1 MRGGNVGQTV
11 ASGSGQGGGT
21 AASGNHVVRGIVFA
35 ALGGI
40 CWGFSGTC
48 AQLMTSGFGVPVS
61 WITCVRLLLAA
72 VIFLVVCGV
81 REPRNLLAALR
92 DVRSLGRIAAFALLG
107 VLLTQVSYLSAI
119 SYTNAGTGT
128 VLERLGLIVIMV
140 YVCLRMR
147 RLPRIR
153 EAAGLVLA
161 IGGTVL
167 IATKGNLGSLAIPAE
182 GLFWGIISAFALA
195 FYTLLPGKVLE
206 KWGSFIVTGLAMLIG
221 GAVATVAVQPW
232 TIPVEVSPELAG
244 VMFAMII
251 VGTFAAYLF
260 YLQGITDAG
269 PVRAGLVGCVE
280 PVSATVISAVWLG
293 TPVGVVDVVG
303 CAMIIGMVFLV
314 TEREE
319 GSGGAASYDGAAY
332 DLPPFQGRATE
343 LGYYKARRATR
354 DDFERAK
361 ALLEDGHRAMASL
374 GIREGLKKYPSARR
388 LMRSID
394 AGKTYVVVAS
404 SSDSRAD
411 APRPTKAASSA
422 CSRSIL
428 KAIPP
433 NAHMTGAK
441 WATEPSSTRQPRLLG
456 AALGDRGGRCAK
468 TRRGRLHPGNRRAHR
483 QGRREGQH
491 LLRHLRG
498 QRPHARAAAVVRLS
512 VLRQRGDPLPLRPR
526 QTPSRVRTRL
536 VAFRLRRSNPTS
548 V

>member
-1 MRGGNVGQTV
+1 MAGQAAIAQAAPRKSHV
-11 ASGSGQGGGT
+11 A
-21 AASGNHVVRGIVFA
+21 RGIAFA

-48 AQLMTSGFGVPVS
+48 AQLMTSELGVPVA

-361 ALLEDGHRAMASL
+361 ALL
-374 GIREGLKKYPSARR
+374 
-388 LMRSID
+388 
-394 AGKTYVVVAS
+394 
-404 SSDSRAD
+404 
-411 APRPTKAASSA
+411 
-422 CSRSIL
+422 
-428 KAIPP
+428 
-433 NAHMTGAK
+433 
-441 WATEPSSTRQPRLLG
+441 
-456 AALGDRGGRCAK
+456 
-468 TRRGRLHPGNRRAHR
+468 
-483 QGRREGQH
+483 
-491 LLRHLRG
+491 
-498 QRPHARAAAVVRLS
+498 
-512 VLRQRGDPLPLRPR
+512 
-526 QTPSRVRTRL
+526 
-536 VAFRLRRSNPTS
+536 
-548 V
+548 

>member
-1 MRGGNVGQTV
+1 M
-11 ASGSGQGGGT
+11 
-21 AASGNHVVRGIVFA
+21 
-35 ALGGI
+35 
-40 CWGFSGTC
+40 
-48 AQLMTSGFGVPVS
+48 
-61 WITCVRLLLAA
+61 
-72 VIFLVVCGV
+72 
-81 REPRNLLAALR
+81 
-92 DVRSLGRIAAFALLG
+92 
-107 VLLTQVSYLSAI
+107 
-119 SYTNAGTGT
+119 
-128 VLERLGLIVIMV
+128 
-140 YVCLRMR
+140 
-147 RLPRIR
+147 
-153 EAAGLVLA
+153 
-161 IGGTVL
+161 
-167 IATKGNLGSLAIPAE
+167 
-182 GLFWGIISAFALA
+182 A

-411 APRPTKAASSA
+411 GSSA
-422 CSRSIL
+422 DEGRIIGMFAL
-428 KAIPP
+428 NPQGDPAY
-433 NAHMTGAK
+433 AHMTGAK
-441 WATEPSSTRQPRLLG
+441 
-456 AALGDRGGRCAK
+456 
-468 TRRGRLHPGNRRAHR
+468 NRRAHR

>member
-21 AASGNHVVRGIVFA
+21 VASGNHVVRGIVFA

-72 VIFLVVCGV
+72 VVFLVVCGV

-411 APRPTKAASSA
+411 GSSA
-422 CSRSIL
+422 DEGRIIGMFAL
-428 KAIPP
+428 NPQGDPAY
-433 NAHMTGAK
+433 AHMTGAK
-441 WATEPSSTRQPRLLG
+441 WATEPSSPDNP
-456 AALGDRGGRCAK
+456 AYSALHWVTVASDAR
-468 TRRGRLHPGNRRAHR
+468 RRGVGGYILGTAERIAKGDGKVSICCDIYEDNVPMRELLLSYGYQFCGNVEIRSRFGRVKHRAVFER
-483 QGRREGQH
+483 
-491 LLRHLRG
+491 
-498 QRPHARAAAVVRLS
+498 
-512 VLRQRGDPLPLRPR
+512 VL
-526 QTPSRVRTRL
+526 
-536 VAFRLRRSNPTS
+536 
-548 V
+548 

>member
-232 TIPVEVSPELAG
+232 TQSPLRGFSPRACRGHVRHDHRGHVRRLPV
-244 VMFAMII
+244 
-251 VGTFAAYLF
+251 
-260 YLQGITDAG
+260 
-269 PVRAGLVGCVE
+269 
-280 PVSATVISAVWLG
+280 
-293 TPVGVVDVVG
+293 
-303 CAMIIGMVFLV
+303 
-314 TEREE
+314 
-319 GSGGAASYDGAAY
+319 
-332 DLPPFQGRATE
+332 LPPGHHRRRPC
-343 LGYYKARRATR
+343 AR
-354 DDFERAK
+354 
-361 ALLEDGHRAMASL
+361 G
-374 GIREGLKKYPSARR
+374 
-388 LMRSID
+388 
-394 AGKTYVVVAS
+394 
-404 SSDSRAD
+404 SR
-411 APRPTKAASSA
+411 
-422 CSRSIL
+422 
-428 KAIPP
+428 
-433 NAHMTGAK
+433 
-441 WATEPSSTRQPRLLG
+441 
-456 AALGDRGGRCAK
+456 
-468 TRRGRLHPGNRRAHR
+468 
-483 QGRREGQH
+483 
-491 LLRHLRG
+491 
-498 QRPHARAAAVVRLS
+498 
-512 VLRQRGDPLPLRPR
+512 
-526 QTPSRVRTRL
+526 
-536 VAFRLRRSNPTS
+536 RLRRAGVGHGHLGGVAGHAGGRRRRRRLRHDHRHGVPRHRARRGLRRRGLVRRGGIRTFRRSKGAPPSWATTRRAVPRATTSNARRRCWRTVIAPWPRS
-548 V
+548 A